1 MKKVNNLAKGGIY
14 TALTVICIYLS
25 TIMPTNKLFLLGA
38 ASCIIPLSILTT
50 NLRNSLI
57 VYGASSLLSIVLGLR
72 GAALAYLLFFGAYGF
87 VKYYVERIRKLPV
100 ELIFKLVFFNSCF
113 YAIYK
118 LYNILFT
125 EMLKINIPIYY
136 TVIML
141 QVIFLI
147 YDYAITVFI
156 AYVNTRILKKGYL
169 K

>member
-14 TALTVICIYLS
+14 TALSVICIYLS
-25 TIMPTNKLFLLGA
+25 TIIPTNKLFLLGA

-72 GAALAYLLFFGAYGF
+72 GAALSYLLFFGSYGF
-87 VKYYVERIRKLPV
+87 IKYYVERIRKLPM
-100 ELIFKLVFFNSCF
+100 EIALKLAFFNSCL
-113 YAIYK
+113 YAIFK
-118 LYNILFT
+118 LYKMLFIG
-125 EMLKINIPIYY
+125 MLKINIPMYY

-147 YDYAITVFI
+147 YDYGITVFI
-156 AYVNTRILKKGYL
+156 SYVNTRIIKKDAF
-169 K
+169 